1 MPAFWILKSE
11 PSVYS
16 FAQLQQDGRT
26 VWDGVRN
33 PQALSNIRA
42 MQPGDRVLFYHTG
55 DEKALVGLARVAS
68 APYADPAAGD
78 PKLAVVDLVP
88 EHPLPHP
95 VLLSAVKAD
104 KSLADLAL
112 VRQGRLSVSS
122 ATAVQWARLLEI
134 AGAR

>member
-42 MQPGDRVLFYHTG
+42 MQAGDRVLFYHTG
-55 DEKALVGLARVAS
+55 DEKALVGVARVAS

-78 PKLAVVDLVP
+78 PKLVVVDLVP
-88 EHPLPHP
+88 EHPLPRP
-95 VLLSAVKAD
+95 VPLAAVKAD
-104 KSLADLAL
+104 KSFADLPL

-122 ATAVQWARLLEI
+122 VPATQWARLLEL
-134 AGAR
+134 AGTR